1 MAESP
6 IDKYLH
12 TGSLEQSSWRSVAL
26 FGKNT
31 ASYKFALALSLMQ
44 LAQQGRDTVMLAA
57 RICEHAKAAPRQS
70 TNRSKKFLDAC
81 LGFNAGMVTLDELT
95 SVTVPNAICI
105 VTASAWAAPA
115 YTGAD
120 AAAGPVCSSDPRDP
134 PMS

>member
-12 TGSLEQSSWRSVAL
+12 TCSLEQSSWRSVAL

-31 ASYKFALALSLMQ
+31 ASYKFALALSLMH
-44 LAQQGRDTVMLAA
+44 LAQQGRDSVVLAA

-81 LGFNAGMVTLDELT
+81 LGRTGVHRGGRRGRARLQQRSQG
-95 SVTVPNAICI
+95 
-105 VTASAWAAPA
+105 PA
-115 YTGAD
+115 R
-120 AAAGPVCSSDPRDP
+120 VV
-134 PMS
+134 